1 MKSKPIYRPFISN
14 ERTLTQIMLDD
25 FAKSFQ
31 TCIPAIIK
39 EVVSRDTVVVS
50 PAVQMTGA
58 DGSPMNWAD
67 ITTTVL
73 SPFGGSLFISFPCKA
88 GDTGWLVG
96 ADLDTSLFKKDKK
109 PAQQQSYT
117 RHLYRYGFFVPDK
130 INGYNVSDSDDGAL
144 VLSTT
149 DGKTKITLKD
159 KEINLESNDELK
171 IKAKSITI
179 ISEGN
184 NVVIDGINFKNH
196 THIVPSA
203 IAVQTNPTTGEGA
216 TTATAITSGAQE

>member
-1 MKSKPIYRPFISN
+1 MKSKPIYRPFITN
-14 ERTLTQIMLDD
+14 DRDLIRVLLDD

-31 TCIPAIIK
+31 TCIPATIK
-39 EVVSRDTVVVS
+39 EVVSRDTVIVS
-50 PAVQMTGA
+50 PAVLMTSA
-58 DGSPMNWAD
+58 DESPMNWAD

-73 SPFGGSLFISFPCKA
+73 TPFGGSSFISFPCKA
-88 GDTGWLVG
+88 GDTGWLVA
-96 ADLDTSLFKKDKK
+96 ADMDTALFKQNKK
-109 PAQQQSYT
+109 PARQQSYS
-117 RHLYRYGFFVPDK
+117 RHMYRYGFFVPDM
-130 INGYNVSDSDDGAL
+130 INGYNVSDDDNGAL

-149 DGKTKITLKD
+149 DGKTKITLKE
-159 KEINLESNDELK
+159 KEINLESDDVLK

-179 ISEGN
+179 DSEGN
-184 NVVIDGINFKNH
+184 TVVIDGINFKNH